1 MHYRRSVQSLHRKD
15 QRIAMGKAIIDIPI
29 QRVAEMMGFPDS
41 TQAVNAQYDIQS
53 QILRLVV
60 EGDHFSNVQE
70 GEMIEPAVPLY
81 RTMRVF
87 DAWRQ

>member
-1 MHYRRSVQSLHRKD
+1 
-15 QRIAMGKAIIDIPI
+15 MGKAIIDIPI
-29 QRVAEMMGFPDS
+29 QRLAESLGFPEN
-41 TQAVNAQYDIQS
+41 TQAVNASYDIQT

-70 GEMIEPAVPLY
+70 GTMIEQAVPLY

>member
-1 MHYRRSVQSLHRKD
+1 
-15 QRIAMGKAIIDIPI
+15 MGKAIIDIPI
-29 QRVAEMMGFPDS
+29 QRVAESLGFPDD

-70 GEMIEPAVPLY
+70 GAMIEPAVPLY

-87 DAWRQ
+87 GAWRQ